1 MEDREN
7 ISRLSIRIGD
17 ELKEQSR
24 KVYEEIDMELST
36 AVMVC
41 LKQSVRERNI
51 PFQPSY
57 EPREAIIVQYEAEN
71 GSITYR

>member
-1 MEDREN
+1 M
-7 ISRLSIRIGD
+7 SRLSIRIGD

-41 LKQSVRERNI
+41 LKQSVHEHNI

-57 EPREAIIVQYEAEN
+57 MNLGKI
-71 GSITYR
+71 